1 MKIRP
6 GIIPERAMTPKKWD
20 ELCRLADSGHG
31 YRKLG
36 KALKMKHETARDYLR
51 LHQAGFVPSWP
62 KPDGPNTKKITSLL
76 QAYFMDRH
84 ITKKRTIIA
93 YTQYAQRLGAYMDEN
108 KIKLPAITHTHIL
121 SMMQRYQTQNYR
133 RLYLR
138 FYKQFFYWLAYWGHI
153 QHNPTTEISVGREER
168 VAIKIFSDIEI
179 KKIYAA
185 CHAPIEKILVSLY
198 YYTGLRR
205 TEVLNIKL
213 EHIDLAKR
221 LLYVPYVKGGKYLT
235 KPMPEILISEI
246 RDYMSKT
253 EIRCPYLLVFQGD
266 HRYLKKRGM
275 HLNVNQVDN
284 ITGALFDR
292 AFSDDPRR
300 RSKVSIHTFRHTYVT
315 LNSKNVATSIS
326 HRRAFIAHMGWS
338 DEKMLDKYL
347 HIETESEKL
356 AMEHIDKTFGV
367 VGDPTKTSISEGG
380 GQNDT

>member
-84 ITKKRTIIA
+84 ITKKCTIMA
-93 YTQYAQRLGAYMDEN
+93 YTQYTQHLGAYMDKN
-108 KIKLPAITHTHIL
+108 KIKLPAVTHTHIL

-153 QHNPTTEISVGREER
+153 QHNPTVEISVGREER
-168 VAIKIFSDIEI
+168 VPIKIFSDTEI

-185 CHAPIEKILVSLY
+185 CQTPIEKILISLY

-205 TEVLNIKL
+205 REVLDIKL

-221 LLYVPYVKGGKYLT
+221 LLYVPYVKGGKRLT
-235 KPMPEILISEI
+235 KPMPEVLISEI
-246 RDYMSKT
+246 RDYLSKI
-253 EIRCPYLLVFQGD
+253 EIRCPYLLVNPRD
-266 HRYLKKRGM
+266 HLYVTKRG
-275 HLNVNQVDN
+275 
-284 ITGALFDR
+284 
-292 AFSDDPRR
+292 
-300 RSKVSIHTFRHTYVT
+300 RHSVT
-315 LNSKNVATSIS
+315 KS
-326 HRRAFIAHMGWS
+326 G
-338 DEKMLDKYL
+338 
-347 HIETESEKL
+347 
-356 AMEHIDKTFGV
+356 
-367 VGDPTKTSISEGG
+367 
-380 GQNDT
+380 